1 MGLNTAPIWMAGLL
15 QYLLITV
22 KVVAFEKVSFSDTQN
37 AKSVFSHIYSRW
49 EALSAY

>member
-1 MGLNTAPIWMAGLL
+1 MAGLL

-22 KVVAFEKVSFSDTQN
+22 KVVAFGKVSLSDTRNPRAVCQ
-37 AKSVFSHIYSRW
+37 HIDSRW

>member
-1 MGLNTAPIWMAGLL
+1 MAGLL

-22 KVVAFEKVSFSDTQN
+22 KVVAFGKVSFSDTRNPRAVCQ
-37 AKSVFSHIYSRW
+37 HIDSRW